1 LPSKAYK
8 YAIGWFLLFTLL
20 LLASAALIFADKIGF
35 SYESIRQYYLG
46 SEAAFSTAKTF
57 NGLLKIIVPH
67 IFAFGL
73 FIMVVLHF
81 LIFTDKRDTKEM
93 QIIIYSAFIT
103 AFLELFSPF
112 LIIFGFDSFIFIKLI
127 SYSLFNFVVA
137 YSLFILFK
145 SIIYD

>member
-1 LPSKAYK
+1 MPSKAYK

>member
-8 YAIGWFLLFTLL
+8 YAISYFLLFTVLL
-20 LLASAALIFADKIGF
+20 LVSAALIFADKIGF
-35 SYESIRQYYLG
+35 SYNSIRHYYLG
-46 SEAAFSTAKTF
+46 SEAVFSTTKTF

-73 FIMVVLHF
+73 FIMVILHF
-81 LIFTDKRDTKEM
+81 LIFTGKRNTKEV

-112 LIIFGFDSFIFIKLI
+112 FIIFGLDFFIFIKLI
-127 SYSLFNFVVA
+127 SYFLFNFVIL
-137 YSLFILFK
+137 YTLFILFK